1 VVLCLVALG
10 LAACGS
16 NRIPGSSNLKHALP
30 TVNPALRGVPS
41 LPDVARRS
49 AETGGDFLL
58 RQDGAGF
65 AAELG
70 SSRCTAAGAAAELT
84 PQWSGT
90 TPNPAGSAA
99 YAVYRLTYDPQ
110 ALPVTLSLAW
120 NGAAPAAADC
130 WIGLS
135 DWTGQVWRW
144 QQPAAG
150 QLELASPG
158 QFVDG
163 TQHCLVALV
172 VLGSTPC
179 SLATIGFGTP
189 PPLPTG
195 DGYTLFTP
203 LNDKQTYL
211 IDMSGTVVKDWTSQ
225 YTAGATAE
233 LLENGH
239 ILRAA
244 NLGNPNFPQGGRAG
258 RLEEY
263 DWDGNLVWSYELNTA
278 TQCTHHDFTRLP
290 NGNILLLVTNV
301 VAPAEIV
308 AAGRDPAMLDGGSF
322 WVDSITEIQPTQP
335 SGGNVVWEWRL
346 LDHLVQDFDANQAN
360 YGDPAAHWERFDV
373 NFPPNDFPGDW
384 THVNCVAYNPGL
396 DQVMLTSVRF
406 NEIWVIDHSTTTAEA
421 AGHSGGRCGHGGDLL
436 YRWGNPRAY
445 RAGTADD
452 EQFFGCHNGHWI
464 ADGLAG
470 AGDILVFK
478 NQTGH
483 RSYSQVVQLTPPLNP
498 DGSYSMTGGVFGP
511 TAPTWVYEANPTT
524 SFYSAI
530 MGSAQRLPGGETLID
545 SAVSGQL
552 FVVDAAGVIKWQ
564 YQNVYPTATVPAVFR
579 ALRYLPDYPGLASL
593 P

>member
-1 VVLCLVALG
+1 
-10 LAACGS
+10 
-16 NRIPGSSNLKHALP
+16 
-30 TVNPALRGVPS
+30 VPS

-70 SSRCTAAGAAAELT
+70 SSRCTAAGAAAEFT

-189 PPLPTG
+189 LPPPPPTG

-203 LNDKQTYL
+203 LVDKKTYL
-211 IDMSGTVVKDWTSQ
+211 IDMSGTVVHQWSSQ
-225 YTAGATAE
+225 YVSGATAE

-239 ILRAA
+239 MLRAVD
-244 NLGNPNFPQGGRAG
+244 LGDSQFFMGGRGG

-278 TQCTHHDFTRLP
+278 TQCAHHDFTRLP
-290 NGNILLLVTNV
+290 NGNILLLVSN
-301 VAPAEIV
+301 IV
-308 AAGRDPAMLDGGSF
+308 SRDDLIANGRDPGTISGGNF
-322 WVDSITEIQPTQP
+322 WVDSVVEIQPTQP

-346 LDHLVQDFDANQAN
+346 MDHLVQNFNPTQLN
-360 YGDPAAHWERFDV
+360 YGDPAGHSELFDL
-373 NFPPNDFPGDW
+373 NFPPNEPAGDW
-384 THVNCVAYNPGL
+384 THANCVSYNAHL
-396 DQVMLTSVRF
+396 DQVMLTSLNF
-406 NEIWVIDHSTTTAEA
+406 NEIWVIDHGTTTAEA

-436 YRWGNPRAY
+436 YRWGNPQAY
-445 RAGTADD
+445 GAGTAADQ
-452 EQFFGCHNGHWI
+452 EFYGCHNGHWI

-478 NQTGH
+478 NRTDDQN
-483 RSYSQVVQLTPPLNP
+483 YSQVVQLTPPQNP
-498 DGSYSMTGGVFGP
+498 DGTYFQTGNVYGP
-511 TAPTWVYEANPTT
+511 AAPNWSWEGTPH
-524 SFYSAI
+524 SFFYSNFL
-530 MGSAQRLPGGETLID
+530 GSVQRLPGGETFVD
-545 SAVSGQL
+545 SGVPGDF
-552 FVVDAAGVIKWQ
+552 FVIDAAGQVKWQ
-564 YQNVYPTATVPAVFR
+564 YHNPYPMGPVSPVFR
-579 ALRYLPDYPGLASL
+579 ALRYLPDYPGLANL
-593 P
+593 Q